1 MPFNLLIFPI
11 VGGYY
16 ILIRSELLR
25 YRQQRVE
32 SQKLILNSIL
42 VGIGML
48 FVSWALTA
56 SLTRLAPSFVNEI
69 RSYYPL
75 QVQYFGTALC
85 SFILSV
91 VFTEVTNWI
100 ITKDKQISIAIKDIG
115 NEFERL
121 CEHCYRNVEL
131 VQFTLKNDKCYVGWV
146 QSLPIPSRANYIKI
160 FPVYSGYRK
169 KETKELVFTTQYLDI
184 YASYVQSGEVTDVE
198 DLTTLV
204 IKIDEII
211 SANSFN
217 DEMYDRFQNKNGNTP
232 AAPIPT

>member
-16 ILIRSELLR
+16 ILIRSELFR

-32 SQKLILNSIL
+32 SQKLIFNSIL
-42 VGIGML
+42 IGIAML
-48 FVSWALTA
+48 FISWIVTSTLTYF
-56 SLTRLAPSFVNEI
+56 APSVVASI

-75 QVQYFGTALC
+75 RALYFGTALC

-91 VFTEVTNWI
+91 VLTEI
-100 ITKDKQISIAIKDIG
+100 INIFVDEDKSISRAIKGIG
-115 NEFERL
+115 NEFEIL

-131 VQFTLKNDKCYVGWV
+131 IQFTLKNDKCYVGWM

-169 KETKELVFTTQYLDI
+169 SDTKELIFTTQYLDI
-184 YASYVQSGEVTDVE
+184 YATYIQKGEVTDIVE
-198 DLTTLV
+198 LTTLV
-204 IKIDEII
+204 IKIDEIV
-211 SANSFN
+211 SANSFD
-217 DEMYDRFQNKNGNTP
+217 DEMYDRFQNNKKDKP
-232 AAPIPT
+232 AST